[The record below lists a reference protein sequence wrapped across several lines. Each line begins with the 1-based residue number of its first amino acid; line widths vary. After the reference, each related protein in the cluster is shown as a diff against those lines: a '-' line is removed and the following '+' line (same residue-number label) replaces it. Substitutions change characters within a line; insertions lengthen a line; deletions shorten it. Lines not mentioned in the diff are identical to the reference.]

1 MNEKLRILVVDDE
14 SIVRVSC
21 KRILEPEGFHV
32 DIAADGYEAIELIKK
47 QAYDIIITDLKMP
60 KMDGL
65 EVLQWIKR
73 NSPASKVVVI
83 TGFSTPEIAE
93 RSVEAGATKYLEK
106 PFTPE
111 TLISV
116 IQSAIKE
123 E

>member
-1 MNEKLRILVVDDE
+1 MNEKIRILVVDDE

-21 KRILEPEGFHV
+21 KRILEPEGFFV

-47 QAYDIIITDLKMP
+47 QPYDIIITDLKMP

-65 EVLQWIKR
+65 EVLEWIKK
-73 NSPASKVVVI
+73 NSPVSKVVVI

-93 RSVEAGATKYLEK
+93 RSEKAGATKYLEK

-116 IQSAIKE
+116 VQSAINE
-123 E
+123 G

>member
-1 MNEKLRILVVDDE
+1 MNEKTRILVIDDE
-14 SIVRVSC
+14 NIVRVSC
-21 KRILEPEGFHV
+21 KRILEPEGFLV
-32 DIAADGYEAIELIKK
+32 ELAADGYEAIELIKK
-47 QAYDIIITDLKMP
+47 QPYDIIITDLKMP

-65 EVLQWIKR
+65 EVLQWIKK

-93 RSVEAGATKYLEK
+93 RSAKSGATKYLEK

-116 IQSAIKE
+116 VQSAIKE
-123 E
+123 G

>member
-1 MNEKLRILVVDDE
+1 MNKKKSILVVDDE

-21 KRILEPEGFHV
+21 KRILEPEGFLV
-32 DIAADGYEAIELIKK
+32 DLAADGYEAIELIKK
-47 QAYDIIITDLKMP
+47 QSYDIIITDLKMP

-65 EVLQWIKR
+65 EVLQWIKK
-73 NSPASKVVVI
+73 NSPASKVIVI

-116 IQSAIKE
+116 VQSAMKE
-123 E
+123 S